1 MTPVA
6 VASAKE
12 RILSAAFAEFSER
25 GFAGARV
32 DEIAGRAG
40 ANKAL
45 IYQYYG
51 DKEALF
57 RHVLECKLQEMGR
70 IATNDPN
77 RFPGVIGEFFD
88 FHAANPWVTRL
99 MLWEALDF
107 GGKPV
112 PNETER
118 RKHLNEHVAQI
129 EEFQRDGVIAAD
141 LDARQILVT
150 LIGMTQVWFS
160 LPQLARMVAGG
171 NPYSQESLKRRR
183 AHLVDVA
190 RRMLEVR

>member
-1 MTPVA
+1 MSPAALAT
-6 VASAKE
+6 AKE
-12 RILSAAFAEFSER
+12 RILAAAFAEFSER

-32 DEIAGRAG
+32 DEIASRAE

-57 RHVLECKLQEMGR
+57 RHVLECKIQEMGR
-70 IATNDPN
+70 IATDDPAN
-77 RFPGVIGEFFD
+77 FPDVIGEFFD
-88 FHAANPWVTRL
+88 FHAANPWLTRL
-99 MLWEALDF
+99 MQWEALDF

-112 PNETER
+112 PNEAER
-118 RKHLNEHVAQI
+118 RRHLAEHVAQI
-129 EEFQRDGVIAAD
+129 EQFQRDGVIGSD
-141 LDARQILVT
+141 LDAKQILVT
-150 LIGMTQVWFS
+150 LIGMTQIWFS

-171 NPYSQESLKRRR
+171 NPYSQESLRRRR
-183 AHLVDVA
+183 AHLVEAA

>member
-6 VASAKE
+6 TTKD
-12 RILSAAFAEFSER
+12 RLLKAAFEEFSKR

-32 DEIAGRAG
+32 DEIASRAG

-57 RHVLECKLQEMGR
+57 RHVLELKVQEMGR
-70 IATNDPN
+70 IATDDPD
-77 RFPGVIGEFFD
+77 RFPEVIGDFFD

-112 PNETER
+112 PNEAER
-118 RKHLNEHVAQI
+118 KKHLGEHVEQI
-129 EEFQRDGVIAAD
+129 EEFQRTGVID
-141 LDARQILVT
+141 PSFDARHLLVT
-150 LIGMTQVWFS
+150 LIGMVQVWFA
-160 LPQLARMVAGG
+160 LPQLARMVSGG
-171 NPYSQESLKRRR
+171 NPYTPEALKRRR
-183 AHLVDVA
+183 AHLVDAA
-190 RRMLEVR
+190 RKMLEVQ